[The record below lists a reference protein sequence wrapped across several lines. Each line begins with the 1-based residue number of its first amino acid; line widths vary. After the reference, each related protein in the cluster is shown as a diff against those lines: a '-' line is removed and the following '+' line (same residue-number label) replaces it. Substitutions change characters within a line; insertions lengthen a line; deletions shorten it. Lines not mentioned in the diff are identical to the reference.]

1 MNRLCKHVGLLL
13 LAACLIGNLYADDSV
28 FIGDGDIGALKLY
41 DSQGNRLD
49 ATSENAGKIGV
60 GWIIQNPDT
69 PILII
74 TPRGTINVYEDSLLI
89 TGNLS
94 NQASDFY
101 LVSGKATFNTNAAEY
116 GVLTV
121 STPVSRHRLEGD
133 GEMLVITTED
143 EESVT
148 AFSGKVSSYNALT
161 GFTRTIRPFDKLFMQ
176 EQSARPE
183 SIEIGYYLTYATYP
197 DMMLAK
203 QIVQDLSKPII
214 APTPLAPKAKSA
226 ALVIEEPQV
235 EKVVTVPLAE
245 PVASLTVTRQEP
257 YIPQEVQ
264 VISVEVKKIPVP
276 DKVRTLTSRIL
287 KAPSSRIIVT
297 IRPMVPAVPSKVLVT
312 SSVAV
317 PPIPS
322 AARVV
327 SEMDEVVIV
336 QQTSETPL
344 IDVSIPLDV
353 QPELTVADLSE
364 IELDVAS
371 TIPIES
377 KQSEELEQALIES
390 QAADKQYLELIY
402 EIPLQEPAP
411 ETPEQAAV
419 AEEPTSEPIPTT
431 SPAPLSTTSLITS
444 SEASRLQGSLG
455 IVADYRFQVDGT
467 NSNAM
472 THRLTLKPFYTKG
485 PFSISLQ
492 SYVQTQ
498 DFTTFT
504 SNASPLP
511 SSDLGRI
518 SYAFSFLDQL
528 RIGYSTS
535 GFYLTLDHN
544 RSLVS
549 DMASF
554 TAAQFG
560 ESGKLV
566 LQNQIKAGPF
576 TLITAFDDLY
586 LANLLVN
593 RAQFGSSILHFTPSK
608 GYPLTIA
615 FGALAKVENT
625 PAWSVNLYPLLSF
638 RFPVINTRTTR
649 FSAIV
654 QAHGY
659 LPVYPVIDTD
669 QFIDTSIATF
679 FPNYSL
685 GAGFSVK
692 RNQFSAKILAS
703 VNDGKNHN
711 LLVND
716 FVYTSIDTTYASAFD
731 ILADIRYEGSKFE
744 TKALL
749 NVPLTSNFTLA
760 KLSGGQ
766 NADYSQL
773 SFALKIKNLSLGL
786 GLENLG
792 LFATLQDIF
801 AGSPVTDVLG
811 GTYAASYLY
820 AGYHFGSFNLMAK
833 AAYPASATAYTVPVV
848 SVSARIQLDKA
859 F

>member
-28 FIGDGDIGALKLY
+28 FIGDGDIGALKLF

-49 ATSENAGKIGV
+49 STSENASKIGV

-89 TGNLS
+89 TGSLS
-94 NQASDFY
+94 SQTSDLY
-101 LVSGKATFNTNAAEY
+101 LVSGKATFNTNAMEH

-183 SIEIGYYLTYATYP
+183 PIEIGYYLTYATYP

-226 ALVIEEPQV
+226 ELVIDQRQV

-245 PVASLTVTRQEP
+245 PVTSLTVARQEP

-276 DKVRTLTSRIL
+276 EKVRTITSRIL

-297 IRPMVPAVPSKVLVT
+297 IRPMVPEIPSAVQVT
-312 SSVAV
+312 TTVAV

-322 AARVV
+322 AAKVV
-327 SEMDEVVIV
+327 SEKDEAVIV
-336 QQTSETPL
+336 QQTSETQL
-344 IDVSIPLDV
+344 LDVSIPLDV
-353 QPELTVADLSE
+353 QPELTVAALSE
-364 IELDVAS
+364 QLDSAF

-377 KQSEELEQALIES
+377 KQSEELEQAVV
-390 QAADKQYLELIY
+390 A
-402 EIPLQEPAP
+402 QE
-411 ETPEQAAV
+411 T
-419 AEEPTSEPIPTT
+419 TSEPSTT
-431 SPAPLSTTSLITS
+431 SSSASISTTSLLTS
-444 SEASRLQGSLG
+444 SEASRLQGSFG
-455 IVADYRFQVDGT
+455 IVADYRFQFDET
-467 NSNAM
+467 NSDAM
-472 THRLTLKPFYTKG
+472 SHRLTLKPFYTKG

-498 DFTTFT
+498 DFATFT
-504 SNASPLP
+504 SNTNPLP
-511 SSDLGRI
+511 SSNLARI

-560 ESGKLV
+560 QSGKLV

-586 LANLLVN
+586 LANLLAN
-593 RAQFGSSILHFTPSK
+593 RAQFGSSILHFTPSRV
-608 GYPLTIA
+608 YPLTIA
-615 FGALAKVENT
+615 LGALAKVENS
-625 PAWSVNLYPLLSF
+625 PAWSVDLYPLLSF
-638 RFPVINTRTTR
+638 RFPIINTRTTR

-659 LPVYPVIDTD
+659 LPVYPVIDAD
-669 QFIDTSIATF
+669 QFIDTSLAAF

-692 RNQFSAKILAS
+692 RNQFNAKILAS

-716 FVYTSIDTTYASAFD
+716 FAYTGIDTTYASAFD

-744 TKALL
+744 AKALL
-749 NVPLTSNFTLA
+749 NVPFTNNFTLA

-773 SFALKIKNLSLGL
+773 SLGIKIKNLSLGL
-786 GLENLG
+786 GLANLG
-792 LFATLQDIF
+792 LFATLQDVV
-801 AGSPVTDVLG
+801 AGPSPVTDVFG

-820 AGYHFGSFNLMAK
+820 AGYNFGAFNLMVK

-848 SVSARIQLDKA
+848 SVTARIQLDKA